1 MKWMQK
7 GAFREGILLFAFL
20 NIVILLLGV
29 WREDFALSIAA
40 CGLLDAAHFFLT
52 CKRYRNISNLSNEID
67 QLLHGKTEIDFHQY
81 QEGELAILQNELR
94 KMTVR
99 LQEQANLL
107 RRDRA
112 YLKDSL
118 ADISHQ
124 LKTPM
129 TSMHLIFSFLSKS
142 DLSTERRRMLV
153 QDLEG
158 LTRKM
163 EWLINALLLLSKLD
177 AGVAELKQEPVS
189 VRKLIDQAAGPIL
202 IAMEVRGISFSV
214 SCAESVY
221 LNGDLGWSAEAVGN
235 ILKNCMEHTGKE
247 GKIQIQAAENELY
260 TEMTIEDT
268 GTGIDPEDLPHIFE
282 RFYKG
287 KDASNQSVGI
297 GLSLA
302 RRIIAE
308 QNGIVE
314 AKNKPEGG
322 TRFLI
327 RFYKQ
332 II

>member
-1 MKWMQK
+1 MKWMQN
-7 GAFREGILLFAFL
+7 GAFREGILLYFFL
-20 NIVILLLGV
+20 NIVILLFGF
-29 WREDFALSIAA
+29 WREEMTLSIAA
-40 CGLLDAAHFFLT
+40 CVLLDAAHFLLT
-52 CKRYRNISNLSNEID
+52 WQRYRKISNLSNDID
-67 QLLHGKTEIDFHQY
+67 RLLHGEEEIDFHQY
-81 QEGELAILQNELR
+81 REGELAILQNELR
-94 KMTVR
+94 KMTMR
-99 LQEQANLL
+99 LREQANLL
-107 RRDRA
+107 YQDQV
-112 YLKDSL
+112 YLKDSI

-129 TSMHLIFSFLSKS
+129 TSIHLISSFLSRR
-142 DLSTERRRMLV
+142 DLSEERRRMLV
-153 QDLEG
+153 QELEG

-177 AGVAELKQEPVS
+177 AGVAELKQESVS
-189 VRKLIDQAAGPIL
+189 VRRLISQAAEPIL
-202 IAMEVRGISFSV
+202 IAMELRGISFSV
-214 SCAESVY
+214 SCAESVCFK
-221 LNGDLGWSAEAVGN
+221 GDLGWSAEAIGN
-235 ILKNCMEHTGKE
+235 ILKNCMEHTGE
-247 GKIQIQAAENELY
+247 NGVIQIQAVENELY
-260 TEMTIEDT
+260 TELIIEDT

-287 KDASNQSVGI
+287 KHASNQSVGI

-302 RRIIAE
+302 RRIVAE